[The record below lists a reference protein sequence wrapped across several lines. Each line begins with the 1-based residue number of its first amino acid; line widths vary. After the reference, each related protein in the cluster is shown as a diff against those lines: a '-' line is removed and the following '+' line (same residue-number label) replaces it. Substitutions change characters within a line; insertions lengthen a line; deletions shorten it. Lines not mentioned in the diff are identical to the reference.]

1 MLDIFF
7 NWNSNLKWFLIRL
20 VLILFVDDEGEIGKI
35 KIGINIFLYI
45 LCVFYFYFVNLYI

>member
-7 NWNSNLKWFLIRL
+7 NKLFLIRS
-20 VLILFVDDEGEIGKI
+20 VLILFVDNEGEIGKI

-45 LCVFYFYFVNLYI
+45 LCVFLFLFC